1 MLIPQL
7 FTIRYFSFL
16 HLLST
21 ISFSTVFLCYH
32 VNFHLSYFRFVCSY
46 ALLFPYF
53 LLFLLTSTAGRLNGL
68 YPSKTGGVAP
78 VSGQLIEQGER
89 DLRGLPP
96 RGVRDSIGGTFNDT
110 GPCEYRSYTSVLY
123 ASQCILFQCVLC

>member
-1 MLIPQL
+1 MLTSTCLTSVLCAPML
-7 FTIRYFSFL
+7 FSIFL
-16 HLLST
+16 T
-21 ISFSTVFLCYH
+21 
-32 VNFHLSYFRFVCSY
+32 
-46 ALLFPYF
+46 
-53 LLFLLTSTAGRLNGL
+53 LFLLISTAGRLNGL

-123 ASQCILFQCVLC
+123 ASQCVLFQCVLC

>member
-1 MLIPQL
+1 MLL
-7 FTIRYFSFL
+7 CSS
-16 HLLST
+16 LS
-21 ISFSTVFLCYH
+21 
-32 VNFHLSYFRFVCSY
+32 
-46 ALLFPYF
+46 F
-53 LLFLLTSTAGRLNGL
+53 LLFLLTSTAGRLNGH

-110 GPCEYRSYTSVLY
+110 GPCEYRSYSSVSY
-123 ASQCILFQCVLC
+123 ASMSNASVSYASLTDDDDSKI